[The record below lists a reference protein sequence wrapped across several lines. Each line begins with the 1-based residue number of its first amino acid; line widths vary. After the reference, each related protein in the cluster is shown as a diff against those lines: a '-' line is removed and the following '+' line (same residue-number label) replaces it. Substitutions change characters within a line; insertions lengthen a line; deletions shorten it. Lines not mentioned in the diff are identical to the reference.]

1 MMQTC
6 TPPASSAAS
15 AGSARAPGLAKS
27 GWSAAYEPPRNHD
40 QPTSS
45 SCCHHC
51 GGGGTRRACA
61 IQRIDQLRRRA
72 NLKNRSCGG
81 VTDGSQRA
89 SVRPA
94 VLPTPT
100 NPP

>member
-6 TPPASSAAS
+6 TAPASSAAS
-15 AGSARAPGLAKS
+15 AGSAES
-27 GWSAAYEPPRNHD
+27 EWSAAYEPPRNHD

-45 SCCHHC
+45 SCSHQR
-51 GGGGTRRACA
+51 GGGGTRHACA

-81 VTDGSQRA
+81 VTDGSQRT

-100 NPP
+100 NLP